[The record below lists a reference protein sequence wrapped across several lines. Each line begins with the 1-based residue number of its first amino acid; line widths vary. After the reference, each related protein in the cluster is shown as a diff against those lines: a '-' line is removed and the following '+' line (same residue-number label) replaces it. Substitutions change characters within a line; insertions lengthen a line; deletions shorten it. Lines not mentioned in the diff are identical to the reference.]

1 MYSDF
6 HWKPILVLPNRKSLN
21 FHCAELRTVI
31 LALKILRAWGS
42 WSAKRRRCSTYAKL
56 LHAKLR
62 NISYDQTSIFLQ
74 VENCLW
80 LQVHQQQEIFVTFFL
95 QFSATSSRISS
106 IIRGVKRV
114 SERIFFTEK
123 NGYHFCH
130 LEMWRPPPTFVTLR
144 NSIWS
149 VKRPKVY
156 HEKGERVKI
165 VIDVTGYLLDRVQKF
180 NAFRVMI

>member
-6 HWKPILVLPNRKSLN
+6 YWKPILVLPNRKSLN

-130 LEMWRPPPTFVTLR
+130 LEMWRPPPPFVTLR

-156 HEKGERVKI
+156 KEKRYI
-165 VIDVTGYLLDRVQKF
+165 C
-180 NAFRVMI
+180 MSH